1 MGTGTGCTAGIYG
14 RKIMKLELTIT
25 PEELTEAIM
34 LFKEAFQTE
43 ESPKPEPETVYG
55 TAVGT
60 AIKEALEKS
69 TLGGKKEAPKTQPKQ
84 SGGRKKLPRDEIK
97 GMYDAGFST
106 KEIAEKLGA
115 SEGTIKH
122 ILRTDIGVVKVPL
135 DLANVR
141 ACLAAG
147 KDIEWLVVEFGER
160 YRDEI
165 VEYVKELEEKKS

>member
-1 MGTGTGCTAGIYG
+1 
-14 RKIMKLELTIT
+14 MKLELTIT
-25 PEELTEAIM
+25 PEELTEALM

-43 ESPKPEPETVYG
+43 EPSKPEPETVYDK
-55 TAVGT
+55 AVGK
-60 AIKEALEKS
+60 AIKEALK
-69 TLGGKKEAPKTQPKQ
+69 PKKQ

-135 DLANVR
+135 DLAKVR

-160 YRDEI
+160 YREDIEK
-165 VEYVKELEEKKS
+165 YVKELEAKQ

>member
-1 MGTGTGCTAGIYG
+1 
-14 RKIMKLELTIT
+14 MKLELTIT

-34 LFKEAFQTE
+34 LFKEAFDVSE
-43 ESPKPEPETVYG
+43 PPKPEPETVYDK
-55 TAVGT
+55 AVGK
-60 AIKEALEKS
+60 AIKEALK
-69 TLGGKKEAPKTQPKQ
+69 PKQ
-84 SGGRKKLPRDEIK
+84 HSGGRKKLPRDEIK

-135 DLANVR
+135 DLAKVR

-165 VEYVKELEEKKS
+165 EKYVKELEEKKS